1 MGIWESV
8 LTYFEGSGQWTIQ
21 SGNFRSKQKK
31 TLALQISLDPT
42 PLVRNKFK
50 YMFLYSTTSLFHLVN
65 TLICSYS
72 SILLMLCVVNVH

>member
-31 TLALQISLDPT
+31 TW
-42 PLVRNKFK
+42 LVRKKFK